1 MNFMN
6 LKKLVSLM
14 LCFAFLLSLTA
25 CKARKKQ
32 PDDLVQ
38 TLPPIETA
46 VQKEYTTQQIL
57 DMYNTARDKIAE
69 SDSYHMSGSSNSTSV
84 FGGILSSVVNTYDV
98 KYQKIDGKAVGF
110 FDSKQNADGSDF
122 SHTTYYNGEFY
133 YYTYANLK
141 YYKDTNDYQ
150 DFFALDWLMP
160 IGDVEPEDLDV
171 MDQLD
176 GSVTVSFSLPM
187 GEYMSDAVLDLVGFN
202 SETFEQD
209 MVHISFT
216 IDSNGAMTY
225 FYISYTSS
233 QTFMDE
239 ETEQTVIV
247 SMTLD
252 GYDTTTVEVP
262 ADLDS
267 YENFIEEGGSQEE
280 HEGVGILSPED
291 VD

>member
-1 MNFMN
+1 MSI
-6 LKKLVSLM
+6 KKIVSLV

-25 CKARKKQ
+25 CKSRKKEAE
-32 PDDLVQ
+32 DIVQ

-46 VQKEYTTQQIL
+46 VQKEYTTQQIF
-57 DMYNTARDKIAE
+57 DMYNSARDKIAASE
-69 SDSYHMSGSSNSTSV
+69 SYHMHGSSNSTSV
-84 FGGILSSVVNTYDV
+84 YGGVLTSVINTYDV
-98 KYQKIDGKAVGF
+98 KYANVDGKTVGF
-110 FDSKQNADGSDF
+110 FDSEQIADGSDY
-122 SHTTYYNGEFY
+122 SHTTYFDGEYY
-133 YYTYANLK
+133 YYTYSNLK
-141 YYKDTNDYQ
+141 YYKDANDFQ

-176 GSVTVSFSLPM
+176 GSVTVSLSLPM
-187 GEYMSDAVLDLVGFN
+187 GEYMSEAVLNLIGFY
-202 SETFEQD
+202 SETFEED
-209 MVHISFT
+209 MVHLSFNL
-216 IDSNGAMTY
+216 DSSGTMTY

-233 QTFMDE
+233 HTFLNE

-252 GYDTTTVEVP
+252 EYDTTTVEAP
-262 ADLDS
+262 ADLAS
-267 YENFIEEGGSQEE
+267 YENFIEEGSHEE